1 MADAAQIPVIGPYL
15 GFLGIGNKPADT
27 TIEGTLRGRYRKI
40 DVRSGIV
47 SKIRPTS
54 EVPRGLYG
62 DLLNAAFADALGD
75 WAAGYQERA
84 GLTNV
89 GPHPPV
95 DPGPLPD
102 PVLESPP
109 LVANPPQINL
119 PVDLPE
125 IVVNPPPVSPPR
137 EIAPP
142 APLEVPLEAIEFDPY
157 ATGQPTVFP
166 GARPG
171 SAPATSSPPRIN
183 PVPTASPF
191 PGNLLG
197 IGAAF
202 ALAGALA
209 PGVARDALAL
219 PSPRT
224 RPAPAARPG
233 ATPGTPPTVVPGTP
247 VDFLTPIVPS
257 IVPTIGVAP
266 GAGFSLAAQPSPQP
280 KANQD
285 KCKCDEKKKKESKPR
300 EARTKCF
307 KGTFRQRAKGISY
320 SRGEEIPCDGPLPKR
335 SASTLKEKAT
345 QRAKGTKGRAIAAV
359 TKYAK
364 RGKAPKLGELAR
376 DVLGF

>member
-15 GFLGIGNKPADT
+15 GFLGIGNKKADT
-27 TIEGTLRGRYRKI
+27 TIEGTLAGRYRKI
-40 DVRSGIV
+40 DVRSGVV

-54 EVPRGLYG
+54 EVPRGLSG
-62 DLLNAAFADALGD
+62 DALNAAFADVLGA
-75 WAAGYQERA
+75 WAADYQRNA

-89 GPHPPV
+89 GPHPPAEV
-95 DPGPLPD
+95 GPLP
-102 PVLESPP
+102 PP
-109 LVANPPQINL
+109 ELVNPAPIVIQQPNINL

-125 IVVNPPPVSPPR
+125 IVVNPPAVSPPR

-157 ATGQPTVFP
+157 ATGQPTVVP

-171 SAPATSSPPRIN
+171 STPATRSPARVN
-183 PVPTASPF
+183 PVPAANPF

-219 PSPRT
+219 PSPRA
-224 RPAPAARPG
+224 RPAPPARPG
-233 ATPGTPPTVVPGTP
+233 PAPGFSLPPGSA

-300 EARTKCF
+300 QPRTKCF
-307 KGTFRQRAKGISY
+307 RGTFRQRSKGISY
-320 SRGEEIPCDGPLPKR
+320 SRGEEIPCDGPLPKGPV
-335 SASTLKEKAT
+335 SIKEKAT
-345 QRAKGTKGRAIAAV
+345 QGRAVAAV
-359 TKYAK
+359 TKYVK